1 MIKRVTNNDEWQMI
15 INKLGWSQW
24 FLLFSSVA
32 LLNTGA
38 VADESQWEL
47 GIGLSVLD
55 IPFYPGSS
63 QRQTYLVPI
72 PYILYRSENIKVDNG
87 LQATFL
93 KTPKLRF
100 DLSADFGV
108 PVNSEESIARQGMPD
123 IDLVIQIGPSL
134 EVTLAGGRFKP
145 SHTRLEFPL
154 RAAIATDFPSAQ
166 YVGWIFEPRLTFET
180 RRPNKTGFAY
190 LLSAGLRYATEEY
203 NDYYYAVDPEFA
215 TATRP
220 VFDPDGGYSGLFV
233 DAIANWRTDNLIY
246 FAFVRYQ
253 NLSGAEFE
261 NSPLVEQNDYI
272 FVGAGLTWVFARNL

>member
-1 MIKRVTNNDEWQMI
+1 MADDK
-15 INKLGWSQW
+15 KKSGWLQW

-32 LLNTGA
+32 LINTGV
-38 VADESQWEL
+38 VADKSQWEL

-63 QRQTYLVPI
+63 QSKTYLVPI
-72 PYILYRSENIKVDNG
+72 PHLLYRSEKFEVDNG

-100 DLSADFGV
+100 DISADFGV
-108 PVNSEESIARQGMPD
+108 PVNSEDSTARQGMPD

-145 SHTRLEFPL
+145 SHTRLEFPV
-154 RAAIATDFPSAQ
+154 RAAIATDFRSTQ
-166 YVGWIFEPRLTFET
+166 HVGWIFEPRLTFET
-180 RRPNKTGFAY
+180 LRPHKTGFAY
-190 LLSAGLRYATEEY
+190 LLSGGLRYATEEY

-215 TATRP
+215 TPARP
-220 VFDPDGGYSGLFV
+220 VFDPEGGYSGLFV
-233 DAIANWRTDNLIY
+233 DAIANWRTDNFIY

-253 NLSGAEFE
+253 NLTGAEFE
-261 NSPLVEQNDYI
+261 NSPLVEQNDYF

>member
-1 MIKRVTNNDEWQMI
+1 MRVTKNDECQMI
-15 INKLGWSQW
+15 IKKLAWSQW
-24 FLLFSSVA
+24 FLLFSGVA

-63 QRQTYLVPI
+63 QRKTYLVPI
-72 PYILYRSENIKVDNG
+72 PHVLYRSEKFEVDNG

-93 KTPKLRF
+93 QTPKLRF

-145 SHTRLEFPL
+145 SHTRLEFPV
-154 RAAIATDFPSAQ
+154 RAAIATDFRSAQ
-166 YVGWIFEPRLTFET
+166 HVGWIFEPRLTFET
-180 RRPNKTGFAY
+180 RRPHKTGFAY
-190 LLSAGLRYATEEY
+190 LLSGGLRYATEEY
-203 NDYYYAVDPEFA
+203 NDYYYSVDPEFA

-220 VFDPDGGYSGLFV
+220 VFNSDGGYSGLFV

-253 NLSGAEFE
+253 NLTGAEFE
-261 NSPLVEQNDYI
+261 NSPLVEQNNYF